1 MPDIHVDYDEIHTR
15 CTTMGN
21 KLTDISNELTNLE
34 TTVAGLLHN
43 GLVFEKASPALQDA
57 YHTFSQQMQTSAK
70 NIQDYADNFKAIA
83 SSLSDSD
90 SKLATDV
97 RAAIDKM
104 NADAAAAAA
113 GHH

>member
-1 MPDIHVDYDEIHTR
+1 MPDIHVDYDEINTR

-21 KLTDISNELTNLE
+21 KLSDISTELTNLE
-34 TTVAGLLHN
+34 TTVAGLLHD
-43 GLVFEKASPALQDA
+43 GLVFEKASPALRDA
-57 YHTFSQQMQTSAK
+57 YNTFSSQMKTSAK
-70 NIQDYADNFKAIA
+70 NIQEYANNFKLIA

-90 SKLATDV
+90 SKLTTDI

-104 NADAAAAAA
+104 NADAAAAAS